1 MEFCS
6 KCGGLML
13 PKKTNKVTKLVCTK
27 CGHSKKSTKKEIVTL
42 KTKKKEKTGI
52 AIISEEQIK
61 KREDEKLL
69 LEELYKDSL
78 EYLETS

>member
-13 PKKTNKVTKLVCTK
+13 PKKSKGINKLVCTK
-27 CGHSKKSTKKEIVTL
+27 CGYSKKATKKEIVTI